1 MEAPRMRW
9 LLPFLLLTGLAW
21 AHDFWLKPA
30 GSLAILWYG
39 HEEESAAYAP
49 DRVKKALALSASG
62 QSIAVKQSQEAGKV
76 RLTPAAEAAQLAV
89 EVDTGYWSKT
99 PLGWQN
105 KPRREASSVIMT
117 EWSLYYSKL
126 LLKPQACVN
135 RPFGQKLEIVPIQV
149 QQQSVRVKVLLD
161 GKPQAGLKL
170 YADHERVGVT
180 SESGEATLEWKGL
193 TVVSVSF
200 KQPLEGN
207 PDADRLNLNA
217 VLTLP

>member
-1 MEAPRMRW
+1 VRW
-9 LLPFLLLTGLAW
+9 LCVSFLLLSGLAW
-21 AHDFWLKPA
+21 GHDFWLKP
-30 GSLAILWYG
+30 GSNLAVLWYG

-49 DRVKKALALSASG
+49 EKVKKASALSSAG
-62 QSIAVKQSQEAGKV
+62 QPVSVKQSVEGGKV

-105 KPRREASSVIMT
+105 KPRREAGTVIMT

-126 LLKPQACVN
+126 LFKPPACLN
-135 RPFGQKLEIVPIQV
+135 RPFGQKLEIVPTQIAGQR
-149 QQQSVRVKVLLD
+149 VRVKVLLD
-161 GKPQAGLKL
+161 GKPQSGLKL
-170 YADHERVGVT
+170 YANHERFGET
-180 SESGEATLEWKGL
+180 SESGEATVDWQGL
-193 TVVSVSF
+193 TIVSVSC
-200 KQPLEGN
+200 KQKLEGN

>member
-1 MEAPRMRW
+1 MRAC
-9 LLPFLLLTGLAW
+9 LIVLLLTGLAG
-21 AHDFWLKPA
+21 AHDFWLKPGGQWA
-30 GSLAILWYG
+30 VLWYG

-49 DRVKKALALSASG
+49 EKVKKALGLNSAG
-62 QSIAVKQSQEAGKV
+62 QPVAVKQTPEGDKV
-76 RLTPAAEAAQLAV
+76 RLSPSGEAAQLAV

-105 KPRREASSVIMT
+105 KPRREAGQVIMT

-126 LLKPQACVN
+126 LFKPQACVN
-135 RPFGQKLEIVPIQV
+135 RAFGQKLEIVPIHV
-149 QQQSVRVKVLLD
+149 AGPAVKVKVLLD

-170 YADHERVGVT
+170 YANHERVGQT
-180 SESGEATLEWKGL
+180 SEAGEAMLDWRGL
-193 TVVSVSF
+193 TVVAVSC